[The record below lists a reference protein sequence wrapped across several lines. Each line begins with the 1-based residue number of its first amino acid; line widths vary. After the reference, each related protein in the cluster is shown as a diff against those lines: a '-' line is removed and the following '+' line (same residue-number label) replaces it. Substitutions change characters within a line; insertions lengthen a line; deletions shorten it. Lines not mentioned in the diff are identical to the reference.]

1 MTEKDS
7 NVEESVLE
15 VEQASQVEL
24 DSEQISPAEKESV
37 LAEDVDIPDMT
48 APDDEKVPFRTMES
62 TPPSLP
68 CS

>member
-24 DSEQISPAEKESV
+24 DSNKFHQQRKN
-37 LAEDVDIPDMT
+37 LY
-48 APDDEKVPFRTMES
+48 
-62 TPPSLP
+62 
-68 CS
+68 